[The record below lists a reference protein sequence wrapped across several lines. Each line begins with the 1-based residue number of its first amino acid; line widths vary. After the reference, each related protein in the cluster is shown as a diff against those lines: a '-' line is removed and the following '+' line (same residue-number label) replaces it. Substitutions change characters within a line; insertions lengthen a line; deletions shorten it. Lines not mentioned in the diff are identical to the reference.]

1 MTIQRYVK
9 DLSKL
14 TGVSVQTLHHYDRI
28 GLLNP
33 SVRLTNGHRL
43 YSEMD
48 LLKLQQIIALKFFG
62 FELAQINKLLANNAD
77 LYEHFLAQSMIL
89 EKKSKTLFE
98 VSQTLKSIIN
108 ECNHNKSIP
117 WEIIIRL
124 IEIYN
129 TIQKLEKTWAGKV
142 LTTEELKQYAR
153 FKIEL
158 KTRFTPDEKKAL
170 KETLINLINN
180 IESNLDKD
188 PNSEFGIHIAKNY
201 TDLHNKLYDKEH
213 SNLKHSI
220 WENGFKKGQMDKD
233 HFIAPE
239 VVVWIDKAVD
249 NYYRERIYNI
259 LDQVTLNTSSKLVIQ
274 WNELMEETFGN
285 SQTLKQELIN
295 AAMVDSRVS
304 ATAKKWLEQLS
315 KN

>member
-220 WENGFKKGQMDKD
+220 WENGFKKGKVDGD
-233 HFIAPE
+233 HFLKPE
-239 VVVWIDKAVD
+239 IVVWLDKAID
-249 NYYRERIYNI
+249 AYFQECIYKFLEQI
-259 LDQVTLNTSSKLVIQ
+259 KPNTSLELSLQWDLFMEKL
-274 WNELMEETFGN
+274 FGN
-285 SQTLKQELIN
+285 AKNLQQNVIN
-295 AAMVDSRVS
+295 TILNGNRISS
-304 ATAKKWLEQLS
+304 TAKKWLEQLY
-315 KN
+315 K